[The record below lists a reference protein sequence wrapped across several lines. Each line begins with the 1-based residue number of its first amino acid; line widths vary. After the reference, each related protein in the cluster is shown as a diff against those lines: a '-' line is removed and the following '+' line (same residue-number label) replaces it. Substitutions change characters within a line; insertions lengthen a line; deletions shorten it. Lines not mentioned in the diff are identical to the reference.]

1 LGTSIL
7 FCYGATN
14 LNVQYPIRI
23 GAEIQILQPALG
35 EGTSMETILFRGDW
49 WGKYTRLN
57 GRGNQTGG
65 DSGSD
70 YS

>member
-1 LGTSIL
+1 MGTSIL

-49 WGKYTRLN
+49 
-57 GRGNQTGG
+57 
-65 DSGSD
+65 
-70 YS
+70 